1 MASNATGRTDDAPGI
16 RYVYYV
22 TAGWLL
28 ATAIAIAILLF
39 VLPSLF

>member
-1 MASNATGRTDDAPGI
+1 MATETVSLEAPGI

-28 ATAIAIAILLF
+28 ATALAIAILLF